1 MTGGASNAAGKAVS
15 VAGSFGRLWGRGH
28 ESLGSNVR
36 RILSVKGK
44 GATTYLQGLVTS
56 DLLTAPTPPTA
67 EPMDTK
73 QPGLPKRLQHTS
85 STDASATAED
95 GTAEPAGEPNQTV
108 EFSEKLRSTCFLDNK
123 GRIVS
128 DSLLWKIDDHE
139 YYIDCPASAA
149 DLLLNHL
156 NQYKLRRTKVSIED
170 QTDEITSHVVFG
182 TLNAQGP
189 PPGYLTAMDPRH
201 PSLGMRVLGLPPTP
215 PELVDDTE
223 QEGTGAPSDADNDTL
238 KEPVPVS
245 SIADRHAH
253 FAKMMSQTFPD
264 SPGNYELVRRLAGVA
279 EGSEM
284 TGKIALETNQE
295 FLNAV
300 NFHKGCY
307 LGQEL
312 TARVH
317 FTGAIR
323 KRVLPILLVDPF
335 TQVPQ
340 AWNLASN
347 LQQGRELKRF
357 LPREEKALP
366 SRLPRLSVLT
376 AGNLVAV
383 TTGSIEPDGPAVDE
397 DAQKEWDQ
405 MQKQMAA
412 FVQSVEDDCQ
422 AGAKIVE
429 KDSGKTVGRVLSPP
443 VKGTNVVLALMRMDS
458 VGMMSGGTW
467 SNINKIKIGDTSTN
481 EFRYLPYL
489 PLWWP
494 EIDPETGKA
503 KEISDDDEEEDEEE
517 IAEEEEARKGWKLPR
532 IQFEEVPLNENEKE
546 NQKTP
551 ESK

>member
-1 MTGGASNAAGKAVS
+1 
-15 VAGSFGRLWGRGH
+15 
-28 ESLGSNVR
+28 
-36 RILSVKGK
+36 
-44 GATTYLQGLVTS
+44 
-56 DLLTAPTPPTA
+56 
-67 EPMDTK
+67 
-73 QPGLPKRLQHTS
+73 
-85 STDASATAED
+85 
-95 GTAEPAGEPNQTV
+95 
-108 EFSEKLRSTCFLDNK
+108 
-123 GRIVS
+123 
-128 DSLLWKIDDHE
+128 
-139 YYIDCPASAA
+139 
-149 DLLLNHL
+149 L

-215 PELVDDTE
+215 PEVVDAE

-551 ESK
+551 KSK

>member
-1 MTGGASNAAGKAVS
+1 M
-15 VAGSFGRLWGRGH
+15 
-28 ESLGSNVR
+28 R

-56 DLLTAPTPPTA
+56 DLLSAPTPPVA
-67 EPMDTK
+67 EPIDTK

-85 STDASATAED
+85 SSTAED
-95 GTAEPAGEPNQTV
+95 GTAEPDSADTTEPNQTV

-128 DSLLWKIDDHE
+128 DSLLWKIDDHQ

-201 PSLGMRVLGLPPTP
+201 PSLGMRVLGFPATPTP
-215 PELVDDTE
+215 VDDAK
-223 QEGTGAPSDADNDTL
+223 QEGTPSADTDDTTS
-238 KEPVPVS
+238 KQPVS

-300 NFHKGCY
+300 SFHKGCY

-383 TTGSIEPDGPAVDE
+383 TTGSIEPEGPAVDD

-429 KDSGKTVGRVLSPP
+429 KDSGKTIGRVLSPP

-467 SNINKIKIGDTSTN
+467 SNINKIKIGDSSTN

-494 EIDPETGKA
+494 DIDPETGKA
-503 KEISDDDEEEDEEE
+503 KEVTEENEKEDEEE

-546 NQKTP
+546 NQKPP

>member
-1 MTGGASNAAGKAVS
+1 MTSGASNAAGKAVS

-215 PELVDDTE
+215 PEVVDAE

>member
-56 DLLTAPTPPTA
+56 DLLTNPTPPTA
-67 EPMDTK
+67 EPLDTK

-215 PELVDDTE
+215 PELVDAE